1 MKCSV
6 IKDILPLYC
15 DRLTSPETNEEI
27 ESHLAECAECR
38 KIYENM
44 ITKEDII
51 EVPETDVKPLK
62 KAKKRIA
69 LKTLAAF
76 AGAAAVLGAVFLFVF
91 WGVVPASFRKVTFT
105 VEVINPT
112 NAENSA
118 VTADSSTG
126 EQQPVEDNMKLW
138 LSFTSDYSCVRFTLK
153 TDYIYYED
161 GSIGSKYDL
170 WVYPQVKL
178 PFDNRGEHPNEF
190 DIGCGE
196 VQPGETLTVHY
207 LDRDV
212 EYDLCTLAQNAAEK
226 ADN

>member
-15 DRLTSPETNEEI
+15 DGLTSPETNEEI

-76 AGAAAVLGAVFLFVF
+76 VGAAAVLGAVFLFVF
-91 WGVVPASFRKVTFT
+91 WGVVPAKMKNVDFT
-105 VEVINPT
+105 VTYSDTGTATVTDFVTRKKYDVDTFIN
-112 NAENSA
+112 
-118 VTADSSTG
+118 VWLRFDTG
-126 EQQPVEDNMKLW
+126 
-138 LSFTSDYSCVRFTLK
+138 YSCVRYKYKSNL
-153 TDYIYYED
+153 
-161 GSIGSKYDL
+161 SYDL
-170 WVYPQVKL
+170 GGSGTEVINSELWIYPQVKL
-178 PFDNRGEHPNEF
+178 PFDDRGESANMF
-190 DIGCGE
+190 DIGYTT
-196 VQPGETLTVHY
+196 VKPGDTLTVHY

-212 EYDLCTLAQNAAEK
+212 EYDLYTLAQNAAEK